1 MTENVA
7 HGAFLVERYYALDL
21 CDRVDQQTT
30 TQTEEQNVCEEEDH
44 PPEPN
49 SPFESLAE
57 EVNPTEE
64 TNLMHSPTAS
74 NSYTQ
79 ISTHEGMTESTQ
91 RISSREAEEEDR

>member
-1 MTENVA
+1 
-7 HGAFLVERYYALDL
+7 
-21 CDRVDQQTT
+21 VDQQTT
-30 TQTEEQNVCEEEDH
+30 TQSEEQNVCEEEDH

-49 SPFESLAE
+49 SPFESLTE
-57 EVNPTEE
+57 EVNPTEEE
-64 TNLMHSPTAS
+64 TNLMHSPTAT